1 MKILMMVMQFPPAP
15 SGGAENQCLRQA
27 RALAA
32 RGHEVTV
39 VTPWLALR
47 SRRKE
52 TIDGVVVRRLG
63 CLMPLT
69 AMARRWHDRLK
80 PRFPGAGT
88 LTRRPRAD
96 SKAPRKRFRWMSL
109 PERPGRLSFLV
120 ETSWAVKSGRIKADV
135 VHVHESN
142 WLAGFANWLAEA
154 MGVPV
159 FCKEASQPV
168 LSNGYAPDTPWAQV
182 WCERRLKCR
191 FIAMTDGIA
200 SDLETAGISGQQIV
214 KIPNGVEIP
223 AEAADPARNS
233 DAIYVGNFTQGF
245 EWKGFDV
252 LFQAWGQAH
261 RREPGMRLHLYGR
274 GDWRPWAAYAE
285 EQGCGGSVLFEGET
299 GDVWAAH
306 RRSGFMILPSR
317 REGLSNALLEAMAS
331 GLPAVVSDL
340 PGNLAVVEDGKNG
353 IVVPMGDV
361 DRLAAAM
368 VDLYRSPE
376 WRVRM
381 GRAARA
387 RMEERFAM
395 GKVAEML
402 ESAYRGA
409 IGSPCAGP
417 VR

>member
-1 MKILMMVMQFPPAP
+1 MMAMQFPPAP
-15 SGGAENQCLRQA
+15 SGGTENQCLRQA
-27 RALAA
+27 RALVA

-39 VTPWLALR
+39 VTQWLTMQ
-47 SRRKE
+47 SRRRE
-52 TIDGVVVRRLG
+52 IIDGVVVRRMG
-63 CLMPLT
+63 CLMPAT

-80 PRFPGAGT
+80 SPYPKAGDVVSSKV
-88 LTRRPRAD
+88 AD
-96 SKAPRKRFRWMSL
+96 AKAPPKRFRWMSL
-109 PERPGRLSFLV
+109 SERPGRVSFLV
-120 ETSWAVKSGRIKADV
+120 ETSWAVKSGRIRADV

-142 WLAGFANWLAEA
+142 WLAGFANWLAEM

-182 WCERRLKCR
+182 WCDRRLKCR

-200 SDLETAGISGQQIV
+200 SDLEAAGIPGQQIV

-252 LFQAWGQAH
+252 LFQAWGRAH
-261 RREPGMRLHLYGR
+261 RQEPGMRLYLYGR
-274 GDWRPWAAYAE
+274 GDSRPWVAYAA
-285 EQGCGGSVLFEGET
+285 EQGCGGSVVFAGET
-299 GDVWAAH
+299 HDVWAAH
-306 RRSGFMILPSR
+306 RQCGFLVLPSR

-331 GLPAVVSDL
+331 GLPAVVSGID
-340 PGNLAVVEDGKNG
+340 GNRTVVKDGETG
-353 IVVPMGDV
+353 IVVPVGDV
-361 DRLAAAM
+361 DRLAEAM
-368 VDLYRSPE
+368 VNLYRSPE
-376 WRVRM
+376 LRVQM

-409 IGSPCAGP
+409 IESPCSGP
-417 VR
+417 AH